1 MKLAPTIFKTG
12 SLNLLNGDLAEGIHA
27 SDLDT
32 FATWL
37 AVQRPPIPPN
47 IGAPMNNWPEYKETI
62 HVPQFCEHIGFSLFC
77 AGSGHVDISCSDDSF
92 GCRVYVESPGTTR
105 DKGEW
110 YHVTTPL
117 TGTGITTSLNQRA
130 LGLNDDSA
138 PHIVTVTYNVRS
150 GVYVWEVV
158 PRFLPRDL
166 STELPGEDSAEG
178 GGGGGG
184 VSYYADSVPVVYY
197 DMSDGSGDTV
207 SDVSSAGNNLD
218 GTKASTQT
226 GQPLWDTS
234 TKVRGAYSLQFDHND
249 SDAVLVSDN
258 AALDFSTDDAFS
270 ISCWIK
276 RVGTAD
282 SGNVVGMV
290 TKMAQSS
297 SSDSPFE
304 GYALWFND
312 SQQRRPSFLLYKNV
326 TGLQQLRVQAS
337 SLAFADTDTDWH
349 HILVTYNGN
358 SNLDGVT
365 MYIDGSS
372 VTTSLESADTLP
384 PGTDITTATDLC
396 LGGFINSTSNNSRI
410 YSFAGH
416 MDEVAIWNKEL
427 SSAEVTAVYNNGSGV
442 DLTNGIPSS

>member
-1 MKLAPTIFKTG
+1 MRYPPLYFQPG
-12 SLNLLNGDLAEGIHA
+12 VWEPMNGQLAEGVHA
-27 SDLDT
+27 GEIDA
-32 FATWL
+32 FACWL
-37 AVQRPPIPPN
+37 ATQRLPIPPS
-47 IGAPMNNWPEYKETI
+47 IGAVMNNQAYGELLQ
-62 HVPQFCEHIGFSLFC
+62 VPQYSQHVGFAIFAS
-77 AGSGHVDISCSDDSF
+77 GSGDLDITCDMDAYGS
-92 GCRVYVESPGTTR
+92 RVYIDTPGTTR
-105 DKGEW
+105 NSATW
-110 YHVTTPL
+110 YFVNTPL
-117 TGTGITTSLNQRA
+117 ASVTDSTRQRA
-130 LGLNDDSA
+130 LNVTDSTRPA
-138 PHIVTVTYNVRS
+138 IAELIYTVPS
-150 GVYVWEVV
+150 GVYVWEIV
-158 PRFLPRDL
+158 PFILPR
-166 STELPGEDSAEG
+166 SFGAELPGAVSAEG